1 MCPACV
7 SFSVLALVGA
17 VSTAGL
23 SGLLVGLQAGRETK
37 TSQSNPTPEE
47 KSS

>member
-1 MCPACV
+1 MCPSCV
-7 SFSVLALVGA
+7 SVGVLALVGA

-23 SGLLVGLQAGRETK
+23 SGLLLSLQAGRETK
-37 TSQSNPTPEE
+37 TSQPNPTPEE

>member
-7 SFSVLALVGA
+7 SIGVLALVGA

-23 SGLLVGLQAGRETK
+23 SGLMAGRETK

>member
-1 MCPACV
+1 MCPSCV
-7 SFSVLALVGA
+7 SVGVLALVGA

-23 SGLLVGLQAGRETK
+23 TGLLGNLQGGRETK